1 MRNLPW
7 SQPGRFWKGNLHC
20 HSTLSDGTMALP
32 DVVAAYR
39 TQGYDFVSV
48 TDHFVVAD
56 TRPFRGRD
64 FTTLLGAELHDDSTA
79 IGTHLCINV
88 IGVPPEFTAPRGVEP
103 VDTMAQR
110 ALDTGAFV
118 TFACPYWSGIA
129 VEDVLRIPGIHAVE
143 TYSETCSGLN
153 DRGDSWHL
161 VDGAAARGRR
171 LTGLAVD
178 DAHFREWPD
187 WFAAWVEVR
196 AASLDPDAL
205 LDALKA
211 GRFYSTQGPKILDL
225 AIEDDHLRVTCTPAR
240 AVIFGGFGPG
250 SDRAHGVALT
260 AARVP
265 VTQFQG
271 SYVRVTVI
279 GMDGKRAWSN
289 PIWLD

>member
-1 MRNLPW
+1 MNTLPW
-7 SQPGRFWKGNLHC
+7 SQPGRFWTGNLHC
-20 HSTLSDGTMALP
+20 HSTLSDGTMPLP
-32 DVVAAYR
+32 EVVAAYR
-39 TQGYDFVSV
+39 NQGYDFVSV

-56 TRPFRGRD
+56 TRPFRTED

-88 IGVPPEFTAPRGVEP
+88 IGIPPGFEAPRGVET
-103 VDTMAQR
+103 VDAMARR
-110 ALDTGAFV
+110 ALEAGAFV
-118 TFACPYWSGIA
+118 TFACPYWSGIG

-143 TYSETCSGLN
+143 IYSETCSGLN

-187 WFAAWVEVR
+187 WFAAWVEVKTT
-196 AASLDPDAL
+196 SLDPDAL
-205 LDALKA
+205 LDALKG

-225 AIEDDHLRVTCTPAR
+225 ALEDGQIRVDCTPAR
-240 AVIFGGFGPG
+240 AVIFGGYGPA
-250 SDRAHGVALT
+250 SDRAHGVSLT
-260 AARVP
+260 SARVP
-265 VTQFQG
+265 IDQFRG

-279 GMDGKRAWSN
+279 GLDGKRAWSN